1 MGHGEIH
8 GVPDADEGEG
18 VVRKGA
24 GLTCADRAL
33 ILALLLL
40 MMWAVANGLLQIAW
54 VRELVRPW
62 ARMVL

>member
-8 GVPDADEGEG
+8 GVPGADEGEG

-24 GLTCADRAL
+24 GLTFADRVL

-40 MMWAVANGLLQIAW
+40 MMRAVANGLLQIAW

>member
-1 MGHGEIH
+1 MHGA
-8 GVPDADEGEG
+8 PDADEGEG

-24 GLTCADRAL
+24 GLTCADRVM
-33 ILALLLL
+33 ILALLILV
-40 MMWAVANGLLQIAW
+40 MRAVANGLLQIAW